1 MFRFQ
6 VILIYF
12 ILLSVTPILAQH
24 HYFHEHTFTKADT
37 LRGQLRPERT
47 CYDIHFYE
55 LDLEVNIENQSING
69 SVDICFEAMTDF
81 KVMQIDLF
89 DNLDID
95 SILLDNRILS
105 FERIHNAVFIQ
116 TDIIKQENLKCVKV
130 FYNGIP
136 IKAKNAPW
144 DGGFSWKRDQK
155 GNPWLGVSCE
165 GIGASLWWPN
175 KDHLSDEPDSVSIKV
190 TVPDPFVCI
199 SNGNLRKTVPLEDDR
214 TQYNWF
220 VSYPINNYNVTLNI
234 GMYEHFQDV
243 YTAADGSKL
252 DLDYYVMPYNLKKAK
267 KQFAQVP
274 KMLACYEH
282 YFGKYPFWNDGYAL
296 VETPYLGMEHQGAI
310 AYGNQ
315 YMRGYLGRMIP
326 DGMDWDYI
334 IIHETGHEY
343 WGNSISCNDHAEMWI
358 HEAFTTYM
366 EALYVEC
373 RYSYEEAIGYLKM
386 QKPFIANQQPVIG
399 VMDVNFG
406 DWSSSDHYYKGSWI
420 LHTLRHAIHDD
431 KLFFDI
437 LKSFYQKH
445 QLSNIH
451 SEDFFNYVN
460 EKTGQ
465 NWNPFF
471 EQYLRHPNIPNLVY
485 RLKQIGKDV
494 QISCIWETNVQ
505 NFNMPILVG
514 NPENF
519 QLVQPENIKKE
530 FLVKNCTVADF
541 QVATDLFYVTTKLVD

>member
-47 CYDIHFYE
+47 CYDVKYYE
-55 LDLEVNIENQSING
+55 LDLEVDIENQSING

-471 EQYLRHPNIPNLVY
+471 EQYLKHPNIPKLVY